1 MQPHR
6 LAAQGSL
13 LAVASLW
20 LFIGL
25 LSIEVPGASGSA
37 AADERQFGAFA
48 VRLGGLAV
56 RAGHECSFV
65 VVAGVHTCESPSI
78 GTISCFPEAGMLSR
92 SFAAITQWHVC

>member
-6 LAAQGSL
+6 PLPRAVSCSL
-13 LAVASLW
+13 LALHR
-20 LFIGL
+20 
-25 LSIEVPGASGSA
+25 VPGASGSA

-56 RAGHECSFV
+56 RAGHECSV
-65 VVAGVHTCESPSI
+65 VVVTGVHTCESPSI